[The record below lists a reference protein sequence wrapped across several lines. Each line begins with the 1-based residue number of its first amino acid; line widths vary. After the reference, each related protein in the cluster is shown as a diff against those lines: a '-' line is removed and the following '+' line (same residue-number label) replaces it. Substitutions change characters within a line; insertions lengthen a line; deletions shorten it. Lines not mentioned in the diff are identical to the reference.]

1 MRPAAKTRAL
11 CSQTRVQMVGTFRR
25 EWLHNALV
33 FGNIFFTFVTI
44 MLTVLQHSSLLS
56 VSSCTLLFFPKVF
69 LGFGFWTF
77 INVQKQDMEKSLGK
91 TLQKKSF
98 TS

>member
-1 MRPAAKTRAL
+1 
-11 CSQTRVQMVGTFRR
+11 
-25 EWLHNALV
+25 
-33 FGNIFFTFVTI
+33 
-44 MLTVLQHSSLLS
+44 MLTVLQRSSLLS